1 MQMIYNSPI
10 YCVVEF
16 PADEAQGRVGG
27 FEIMDKALRREIFI
41 DGALAARFRE
51 HVAEL
56 AARSPGVEEIDA
68 FLSGFDGLMQQPL
81 NVH

>member
-1 MQMIYNSPI
+1 MQMIYNSPN

-16 PADEAQGRVGG
+16 KDSEGDYGG

-41 DGALAARFRE
+41 DGALAARFRQ

-56 AARSPGVEEIDA
+56 AARSPDVEEIDA
-68 FLSGFDGLMQQPL
+68 FLSRFDGLMQQPV